1 TTRRSSDLLHVEV
14 QVLAGHRVVEVH
26 VDHAHADLL
35 HGHRARAEVG
45 LQHDLHARGQLR
57 IAEVLLRDALG
68 QAVATLAI
76 GLGGRDVDAE
86 ALAGLLVHHR
96 LLQAGDDVAVAD
108 QDRDRL
114 TLLRALQRLL
124 ADFGDGVVETD
135 DAVFFDLHAELGVAA
150 GGSGGWA
157 ACRPRAPRPSW
168 PP

>member
-1 TTRRSSDLLHVEV
+1 
-14 QVLAGHRVVEVH
+14 
-26 VDHAHADLL
+26 
-35 HGHRARAEVG
+35 
-45 LQHDLHARGQLR
+45 R
-57 IAEVLLRDALG
+57 IAEVHLRDTLG

-96 LLQAGDDVAVAD
+96 LLQAGDDVSVAD

-124 ADFGDGVVETD
+124 ADFGDGVLETD

-150 GGSGGWA
+150 GGSGGGRLA
-157 ACRPRAPRPSW
+157 VRGHRGHHGRREESPALSRPLPVLASRGL
-168 PP
+168 